1 MSAGETIISG
11 NEQAVTLA
19 VPASTSN
26 LGPGFDTLGMA
37 LDLCNEVTL
46 QVGHIGD
53 ASGVDHISGAG
64 ADSLATDESNLVLR
78 AANALYRKLG
88 QTPPPLRATLH
99 NRIPLA
105 RGLGSS
111 GAAAI
116 GGLVAANILTGE
128 HLGEADLLALAT
140 DIEGHPD
147 NVAPALMGGLVIS
160 AVAEARDGR
169 RILTH
174 RLPPPPVAIVL
185 CIPDQPLATEVA
197 RRVLP
202 QHVPLGTAVH
212 NLGRVA
218 LLVAALATGDYT
230 HLRQAMDDRLHQPP
244 RATVFS
250 AAGAGDG
257 CRAGGRG
264 WRCLPQRRRLDAA
277 CNRPGGNR
285 GCPHGCNGDGG
296 GLRGGR
302 VSRHSQR
309 WCSHG
314 IRARWCCGRPTCE
327 QSRCIGPHPIRPPLR
342 QGREPPAPTT
352 ATTPASSPC
361 RSGGA
366 IGGTSSPAHTQLSR
380 GLEGSSR

>member
-1 MSAGETIISG
+1 MRTGKTTVSG

-46 QVGHIGD
+46 RVGRIGD
-53 ASGVDHISGAG
+53 ASGVDHISGSG

-78 AANALYRKLG
+78 AATALYRRLG

-128 HLGEADLLALAT
+128 HLDEADLLALAA
-140 DIEGHPD
+140 DLEGHPD
-147 NVAPALMGGLVIS
+147 NAAPALMGGLVIS
-160 AVAEARDGR
+160 AVAESRDGR

-174 RLPPPPVAIVL
+174 RLPPPPAAIAL
-185 CIPDQPLATEVA
+185 CIPDQPLATEAA

-202 QHVPLGTAVH
+202 RRIPLDTAVH

-244 RATVFS
+244 RAMVFPPLVPVMAAALDAG
-250 AAGAGDG
+250 AAGACLSGAGSTLLAIVPDG
-257 CRAGGRG
+257 
-264 WRCLPQRRRLDAA
+264 
-277 CNRPGGNR
+277 
-285 GCPHGCNGDGG
+285 
-296 GLRGGR
+296 
-302 VSRHSQR
+302 
-309 WCSHG
+309 
-314 IRARWCCGRPTCE
+314 T
-327 QSRCIGPHPIRPPLR
+327 
-342 QGREPPAPTT
+342 
-352 ATTPASSPC
+352 
-361 RSGGA
+361 GA
-366 IGGTSSPAHTQLSR
+366 AHTVAAAMVRACAAAGYPAQPAVVQPRDQGAVVLRKTSA
-380 GLEGSSR
+380 

>member
-1 MSAGETIISG
+1 MSTGKTTSSG

-46 QVGHIGD
+46 RVGRIGD
-53 ASGVDHISGAG
+53 ASGVDHISGSG

-78 AANALYRKLG
+78 AATALYRQLG

-116 GGLVAANILTGE
+116 GGLVAANILTGQ
-128 HLGEADLLALAT
+128 HLDEADLLALAT
-140 DIEGHPD
+140 DLEGHPD

-174 RLPPPPVAIVL
+174 RLPPPPVALAL
-185 CIPDQPLATEVA
+185 CIPDQPLATEAA

-202 QHVPLGTAVH
+202 RRVPLDTAVH

-230 HLRQAMDDRLHQPP
+230 HLRQAMDDRLHQPA
-244 RATVFS
+244 RATVFPPLVPVMAAALDAG
-250 AAGAGDG
+250 AAGACLSGAGSTLLAIVPDG
-257 CRAGGRG
+257 AGEAPAVAAAMVRA
-264 WRCLPQRRRLDAA
+264 CAA
-277 CNRPGGNR
+277 AGYPAQPAVVRPREQGAVV
-285 GCPHGCNGDGG
+285 
-296 GLRGGR
+296 LRKTG
-302 VSRHSQR
+302 V
-309 WCSHG
+309 
-314 IRARWCCGRPTCE
+314 
-327 QSRCIGPHPIRPPLR
+327 
-342 QGREPPAPTT
+342 
-352 ATTPASSPC
+352 
-361 RSGGA
+361 
-366 IGGTSSPAHTQLSR
+366 
-380 GLEGSSR
+380 

>member
-1 MSAGETIISG
+1 MANAGKTTASG

-46 QVGHIGD
+46 RVGRIGD

-64 ADSLATDESNLVLR
+64 ADSLATDGSNLVLR
-78 AANALYRKLG
+78 AATALYRKLG

-116 GGLVAANILTGE
+116 GGLVGANILTGR
-128 HLGEADLLALAT
+128 HLDGADLLALAT
-140 DIEGHPD
+140 DLEGHPD
-147 NVAPALMGGLVIS
+147 NVAPALLGGLVIS
-160 AVAEARDGR
+160 AVAEARDGQ

-174 RLPPPPVAIVL
+174 RLAPPPAAIAL
-185 CIPDQPLATEVA
+185 CIPDQPLATEAA
-197 RRVLP
+197 RQVLP
-202 QHVPLGTAVH
+202 RHVSLDTTVH

-244 RATVFS
+244 RATVFPPLVPVMATALEAG
-250 AAGAGDG
+250 AAGACLSG
-257 CRAGGRG
+257 AGST
-264 WRCLPQRRRLDAA
+264 LLAIVPQ
-277 CNRPGGNR
+277 G
-285 GCPHGCNGDGG
+285 
-296 GLRGGR
+296 
-302 VSRHSQR
+302 
-309 WCSHG
+309 
-314 IRARWCCGRPTCE
+314 T
-327 QSRCIGPHPIRPPLR
+327 
-342 QGREPPAPTT
+342 
-352 ATTPASSPC
+352 
-361 RSGGA
+361 GA
-366 IGGTSSPAHTQLSR
+366 AHTVAAAMVRACEAAGYPAQPAVVRPRDQGAVVLR
-380 GLEGSSR
+380 KTGM

>member
-1 MSAGETIISG
+1 MSTGKTTSSG

-26 LGPGFDTLGMA
+26 LGPGFDTLGLA

-46 QVGHIGD
+46 RIGPIGD
-53 ASGVDHISGAG
+53 ASGIDHIKGAG

-78 AANALYRKLG
+78 AATALYHRLG

-111 GAAAI
+111 GAAVI

-128 HLGEADLLALAT
+128 RLDEADLLALAT
-140 DIEGHPD
+140 DLEGHPD
-147 NVAPALMGGLVIS
+147 NVAPALMGGLVVS
-160 AVAEARDGR
+160 AVAEARDGQ

-174 RLPPPPVAIVL
+174 RLPPPPAAMAL
-185 CIPDQPLATEVA
+185 CIPDQPLATEAA

-202 QHVPLGTAVH
+202 RRVPLDTAVH

-244 RATVFS
+244 RATIFPPLAPVMAAAL
-250 AAGAGDG
+250 AAGA
-257 CRAGGRG
+257 AGA
-264 WRCLPQRRRLDAA
+264 CL
-277 CNRPGGNR
+277 
-285 GCPHGCNGDGG
+285 
-296 GLRGGR
+296 
-302 VSRHSQR
+302 
-309 WCSHG
+309 
-314 IRARWCCGRPTCE
+314 
-327 QSRCIGPHPIRPPLR
+327 
-342 QGREPPAPTT
+342 
-352 ATTPASSPC
+352 
-361 RSGGA
+361 SGAGSTLLAIIPEGTGA
-366 IGGTSSPAHTQLSR
+366 AHTVAAAMVGACAAAGYPAQPAVVRPREQGAVVLR
-380 GLEGSSR
+380 KTGV

>member
-1 MSAGETIISG
+1 MANAGKTTASG
-11 NEQAVTLA
+11 NEQAVTLE

-46 QVGHIGD
+46 RVGRIGD
-53 ASGVDHISGAG
+53 ASGVDHIKGAG
-64 ADSLATDESNLVLR
+64 ADSLATDGSNLVLR
-78 AANALYRKLG
+78 AATALYRKLG

-116 GGLVAANILTGE
+116 GGLVAANILAGE
-128 HLGEADLLALAT
+128 HLDEVDLLALAT
-140 DIEGHPD
+140 DLEGHPD
-147 NVAPALMGGLVIS
+147 NVAPALLGGLVIS

-174 RLPPPPVAIVL
+174 RLAPPPAAIAL
-185 CIPDQPLATEVA
+185 CIPEQPLATEAA

-202 QHVPLGTAVH
+202 RHVSLDTAVH

-244 RATVFS
+244 RATVFPPLMPVMAAALEAG
-250 AAGAGDG
+250 AAGACLSG
-257 CRAGGRG
+257 AGSTLLAIVPEGTS
-264 WRCLPQRRRLDAA
+264 AA
-277 CNRPGGNR
+277 HTVAAAMVGAC
-285 GCPHGCNGDGG
+285 
-296 GLRGGR
+296 
-302 VSRHSQR
+302 
-309 WCSHG
+309 
-314 IRARWCCGRPTCE
+314 
-327 QSRCIGPHPIRPPLR
+327 
-342 QGREPPAPTT
+342 TT
-352 ATTPASSPC
+352 AGYPAQPAVV
-361 RSGGA
+361 RPRDQGA
-366 IGGTSSPAHTQLSR
+366 VVLRKTGV
-380 GLEGSSR
+380 

>member
-1 MSAGETIISG
+1 MANAGKTTASG
-11 NEQAVTLA
+11 NEQAVTLE

-46 QVGHIGD
+46 RVGRIGD
-53 ASGVDHISGAG
+53 DSGVDQIKGAG

-78 AANALYRKLG
+78 AATALYRKLG
-88 QTPPPLRATLH
+88 QTPPPLRVTLH

-128 HLGEADLLALAT
+128 CLDEEGLLALAT
-140 DIEGHPD
+140 DLEGHPD

-160 AVAEARDGR
+160 AVAEARDGQ

-174 RLPPPPVAIVL
+174 RLAPPPAAIAL
-185 CIPDQPLATEVA
+185 CIPEQPLATEAA

-202 QHVPLGTAVH
+202 RHVSLDIAVH

-244 RATVFS
+244 RATVFPPLVPVMAAAL
-250 AAGAGDG
+250 AAGA
-257 CRAGGRG
+257 AGA
-264 WRCLPQRRRLDAA
+264 CLSGAGSTLLAIVPEGTDAA
-277 CNRPGGNR
+277 HTVAAAMVRACESAGYPAQPAVVRPRDQGAVV
-285 GCPHGCNGDGG
+285 
-296 GLRGGR
+296 LRKTG
-302 VSRHSQR
+302 V
-309 WCSHG
+309 
-314 IRARWCCGRPTCE
+314 
-327 QSRCIGPHPIRPPLR
+327 
-342 QGREPPAPTT
+342 
-352 ATTPASSPC
+352 
-361 RSGGA
+361 
-366 IGGTSSPAHTQLSR
+366 
-380 GLEGSSR
+380 

>member
-1 MSAGETIISG
+1 MSAEETTASG

-26 LGPGFDTLGMA
+26 LGPGFDTLGLA

-46 QVGHIGD
+46 RVGRIGD
-53 ASGVDHISGAG
+53 TSGVDHITGAG

-78 AANALYRKLG
+78 AATALYRKLG
-88 QTPPPLRATLH
+88 QTPPPLRATLY

-128 HLGEADLLALAT
+128 HLNEAGLLALAT
-140 DIEGHPD
+140 DLEGHPD

-160 AVAEARDGR
+160 ALAEARDGW

-174 RLPPPPVAIVL
+174 RLTPPPAAIAL

-202 QHVPLGTAVH
+202 RRVPLATAVH
-212 NLGRVA
+212 NLGRVS

-230 HLRQAMDDRLHQPP
+230 HLRLAMDDRLHQPP
-244 RATVFS
+244 RATIFPPLVPVMAAALEAG
-250 AAGAGDG
+250 AAGACLSGAG
-257 CRAGGRG
+257 STLLAIVPEGAAAAYTVAAAMVRA
-264 WRCLPQRRRLDAA
+264 CAA
-277 CNRPGGNR
+277 AGYPAQPAVVQPRDQGAVV
-285 GCPHGCNGDGG
+285 
-296 GLRGGR
+296 LRKTD
-302 VSRHSQR
+302 V
-309 WCSHG
+309 
-314 IRARWCCGRPTCE
+314 
-327 QSRCIGPHPIRPPLR
+327 
-342 QGREPPAPTT
+342 
-352 ATTPASSPC
+352 
-361 RSGGA
+361 
-366 IGGTSSPAHTQLSR
+366 
-380 GLEGSSR
+380 

>member
-1 MSAGETIISG
+1 MSTEKTTTGG

-26 LGPGFDTLGMA
+26 LGPGFDTLGLA

-46 QVGHIGD
+46 RVGRIGD
-53 ASGVDHISGAG
+53 TSGVDRISGAG

-78 AANALYRKLG
+78 AAAALYRRLG

-116 GGLVAANILTGE
+116 GGLMAANILTGE
-128 HLGEADLLALAT
+128 HLDHADLLALAT
-140 DIEGHPD
+140 DLEGHPD

-160 AVAEARDGR
+160 ALADSHDGR

-174 RLPPPPVAIVL
+174 WLPPPPAAIAL
-185 CIPDQPLATEVA
+185 CIPDQPLATEAA

-202 QHVPLGTAVH
+202 QRVPLGTAVH
-212 NLGRVA
+212 NLSRVA

-244 RATVFS
+244 RATIFPPLAPVMAAAL
-250 AAGAGDG
+250 AAGA
-257 CRAGGRG
+257 AGA
-264 WRCLPQRRRLDAA
+264 CLSGAGSTLLAIVPEGTGAA
-277 CNRPGGNR
+277 HTVAAAMVGACAAAGYPAQPAVVRPR
-285 GCPHGCNGDGG
+285 
-296 GLRGGR
+296 
-302 VSRHSQR
+302 
-309 WCSHG
+309 
-314 IRARWCCGRPTCE
+314 E
-327 QSRCIGPHPIRPPLR
+327 QGAVVLHRPP
-342 QGREPPAPTT
+342 P
-352 ATTPASSPC
+352 
-361 RSGGA
+361 
-366 IGGTSSPAHTQLSR
+366 
-380 GLEGSSR
+380 

>member
-1 MSAGETIISG
+1 MSTEKTTTGG

-26 LGPGFDTLGMA
+26 LGPGFDTLGLA

-46 QVGHIGD
+46 RVGRIGD
-53 ASGVDHISGAG
+53 TSGVDRISGAG

-78 AANALYRKLG
+78 AATALYRRLG

-116 GGLVAANILTGE
+116 GGLMAANILTGE
-128 HLGEADLLALAT
+128 HLDHADLLALAT
-140 DIEGHPD
+140 DLEGHPD

-160 AVAEARDGR
+160 ALADSHDGR

-174 RLPPPPVAIVL
+174 RLPPPPAAIAL
-185 CIPDQPLATEVA
+185 CIPDQPLATEAA

-202 QHVPLGTAVH
+202 QRVPLGTAVH
-212 NLGRVA
+212 NLSRVA

-244 RATVFS
+244 RATIFPPLAPVMAAALTAG
-250 AAGAGDG
+250 AAGACLSG
-257 CRAGGRG
+257 AGSTLLAIVPEGTG
-264 WRCLPQRRRLDAA
+264 AA
-277 CNRPGGNR
+277 HSVAAAMVGACAAAGYPAQPAVVRPR
-285 GCPHGCNGDGG
+285 
-296 GLRGGR
+296 
-302 VSRHSQR
+302 
-309 WCSHG
+309 
-314 IRARWCCGRPTCE
+314 E
-327 QSRCIGPHPIRPPLR
+327 QGAVVLHRPP
-342 QGREPPAPTT
+342 P
-352 ATTPASSPC
+352 
-361 RSGGA
+361 
-366 IGGTSSPAHTQLSR
+366 
-380 GLEGSSR
+380 